1 MNRDDENDG
10 GHSRRA
16 VLLAGA
22 GALASAALAACA
34 GRDGSETSG
43 PGAPTPTT
51 GPPGA
56 PATTTLSPTPEC
68 VDADDVT
75 PSQTAGPY
83 FKPDS
88 PERSDLRS
96 GVSGTRLL
104 LSGTV
109 VTTAC
114 QPVARALVDLWQADA
129 DGEYDNSGFRLR
141 GHVFTDD
148 QGRYQ
153 FDTVVPGLYPGR
165 TRHLHV
171 KAQAP
176 NGRVLT
182 TQLYFPGEP
191 QNARDGIYREECV
204 ITMSDTAGGKAGTFR
219 FVLNA

>member
-1 MNRDDENDG
+1 M
-10 GHSRRA
+10 
-16 VLLAGA
+16 
-22 GALASAALAACA
+22 
-34 GRDGSETSG
+34 
-43 PGAPTPTT
+43 PAPW
-51 GPPGA
+51 PP
-56 PATTTLSPTPEC
+56 PPE
-68 VDADDVT
+68 
-75 PSQTAGPY
+75 GPY

-114 QPVARALVDLWQADA
+114 QPVGRALVDLWQADDA
-129 DGEYDNSGFRLR
+129 GEYDNSGFRLR

-171 KAQAP
+171 KPRRRAAGSSP
-176 NGRVLT
+176 PSCTSRARPRTPGTASTGRS
-182 TQLYFPGEP
+182 
-191 QNARDGIYREECV
+191 A
-204 ITMSDTAGGKAGTFR
+204 
-219 FVLNA
+219 